1 MRKPL
6 KEARPPLLEDRKAK
20 MKRARSPSITS
31 SPIPQLDGTYA
42 PSTLKTNLLSR
53 IEDTE
58 SAPKHE
64 PDPESAPEPEPETE
78 AGPES
83 ETELEIELKPIQL

>member
-1 MRKPL
+1 M
-6 KEARPPLLEDRKAK
+6 KEARPPLLIDRKAK

-42 PSTLKTNLLSR
+42 PSKLKTNLLSR
-53 IEDTE
+53 LEDTKDSKPE

-83 ETELEIELKPIQL
+83 GTELEI

>member
-1 MRKPL
+1 
-6 KEARPPLLEDRKAK
+6 

-42 PSTLKTNLLSR
+42 PSKLKTNLLSR
-53 IEDTE
+53 LEDTE
-58 SAPKHE
+58 ESKPDSLPKHE

-78 AGPES
+78 SAPKPEP
-83 ETELEIELKPIQL
+83 ETESAPEPEPET

>member
-1 MRKPL
+1 
-6 KEARPPLLEDRKAK
+6 

-42 PSTLKTNLLSR
+42 PSKLKTNLLSR
-53 IEDTE
+53 LEDTKESKPE

-78 AGPES
+78 SAPKPEP
-83 ETELEIELKPIQL
+83 ETESAPEPEPET